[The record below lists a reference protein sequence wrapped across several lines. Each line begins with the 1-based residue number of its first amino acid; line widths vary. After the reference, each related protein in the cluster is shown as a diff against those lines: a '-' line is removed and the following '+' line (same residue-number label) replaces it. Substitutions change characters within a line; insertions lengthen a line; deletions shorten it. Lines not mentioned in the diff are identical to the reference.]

1 MRRTLEVIGSIA
13 SIVGLILSALVVF
26 DLWDRLDPMPLLLAC
41 LAVALAAC
49 LAFMVRQRR
58 RVPSD
63 DQRRLDQILSTLP
76 RGAIRQIEY
85 EDFAIAWPADLLHP
99 VAIFFNDLG
108 YVEHEF
114 GTKSVESARQE
125 LRDAARNLLQ
135 VEAINAVMAPD
146 PDRRYVGIPSA
157 ELETASRV
165 DRDFYEGRQ
174 ELIRQTARRFVDAH
188 DALVREARKRGF
200 DLQALSSKVPKPSWT
215 GIPPVSG
222 PPVRARWPH
231 E

>member
-1 MRRTLEVIGSIA
+1 
-13 SIVGLILSALVVF
+13 
-26 DLWDRLDPMPLLLAC
+26 
-41 LAVALAAC
+41 
-49 LAFMVRQRR
+49 MVHQRR

-76 RGAIRQIEY
+76 REAIRRIEY

-114 GTKSVESARQE
+114 GTKSIESARQT
-125 LRDAARNLLQ
+125 LRDAAGTLLQ
-135 VEAINAVMAPD
+135 VEAINAVMASD
-146 PDRRYVGIPSA
+146 PDRRYVGIPPA

-174 ELIRQTARRFVDAH
+174 ELIRQTAHRFVDAH

-200 DLQALSSKVPKPSWT
+200 DLEALSSEVPKPSWT
-215 GIPPVSG
+215 GGPPVSG